1 MYPTPLSVFQ
11 VDVLYRAVFM
21 CEALM
26 HSFMNSQPPKKE
38 KKKEWI
44 SQDESFYSIEQT
56 VSIVVIMARV
66 AVTVA
71 GLVIVIF

>member
-1 MYPTPLSVFQ
+1 MRSPNAC
-11 VDVLYRAVFM
+11 LY
-21 CEALM
+21 E
-26 HSFMNSQPPKKE
+26 QPNPQERE
-38 KKKEWI
+38 KKGCI
-44 SQDESFYSIEQT
+44 SEEENFYSIEQT

>member
-1 MYPTPLSVFQ
+1 MNPTPFSVFQ

-21 CEALM
+21 CEAPM

-38 KKKEWI
+38 KKKGCI
-44 SQDESFYSIEQT
+44 SEEENFYSIEQT

>member
-1 MYPTPLSVFQ
+1 MYPTPFSVFQ

-21 CEALM
+21 CEAPM

-44 SQDESFYSIEQT
+44 SEDENFYSIEQT

>member
-1 MYPTPLSVFQ
+1 MYHP
-11 VDVLYRAVFM
+11 VLCIPGRCIVQGCVYVRSPNA
-21 CEALM
+21 CLYE
-26 HSFMNSQPPKKE
+26 QPNPQERE
-38 KKKEWI
+38 KKGWI
-44 SQDESFYSIEQT
+44 SEEENFYSIEQT